1 MAAMA
6 TEDTLREYLKWV
18 TADLHQTKR
27 KLGELEAAHREPI
40 AIVGIGC
47 RFPGGVRSPEDL
59 WRLVADGRD
68 AISDFP
74 ADRGWDVDRLVHPDP
89 DHPGTSYVGQG
100 GFLDSATEFDAGFF
114 GISPREALGMDP
126 QQRLLL
132 ETSWEAFEHAG
143 IDPATLRGHQVGVFA
158 STTGQDY
165 AALLQSPPPG
175 VEGYVL
181 TGTAASV
188 VSGRISYVLGVEGPA
203 VSVDT
208 ACSSSLVALHL
219 ACHALRQGECTFA
232 LAGGATVMS
241 TPAAFIG
248 FSRQRGLAF
257 DGRVKAFAGAA
268 DGTAWGEG
276 VGVLLVERLSDAR
289 RNGHPVLAVVRGSA
303 VNQDGASNGLTAP
316 NGPAQQRVVLQA
328 LAGARL
334 TPADVDAVE
343 AHGTGTS
350 LGDPIEATALLA
362 TYGQGR
368 PEDRPLRLGSVK
380 SNIGH
385 TQAAA
390 GVAGVIKM
398 VLALRHGQLPAT
410 LHVDEPTPHVD
421 WTAGAVSLLTE
432 AQPWPAG
439 ERPRRAGV
447 SSFGMSGT
455 NAHVIIE
462 EAPAETPDAAP
473 AAPGTPPAEAA
484 PATRP
489 AGPAPVATAGLVP
502 VLLSARDA
510 AGLAAQAA
518 RWADWLATEAD
529 PGAAAES
536 DASTE
541 AAGTG
546 TDAGARLAD
555 LGWSSVTTRGAL
567 EHRAVVLAA
576 DRADLLRDL
585 RTLAAGDTAPGLV
598 TGSPRGGQ
606 VAFLFSGQGAQR
618 VGMGRELAEAFPV
631 FAAALDEVCGHLDP
645 RLPKPLKTVLF
656 AEAGTPEAALLDQ
669 TVFTQ
674 AGLFAVEV
682 ALHRLLES
690 WGVTPDVLIGHS
702 IGEITAAH
710 VAGVF
715 SLADAATLVAARG
728 RLMQALP
735 AGGAML
741 AVAAPE
747 GEVAASLEEH
757 AGRVGIAAVNG
768 PAAVVVS
775 GAEAAVDEVAERWT
789 ARGVKTRRLT
799 VSHAFHSPL
808 MEPMLAGFAAVVAGL
823 DLRAPALP
831 IVSNLTG
838 DLADPEALRST
849 DYWVRHVREAVRFAD
864 GVGRLRAHGV
874 GTYLE
879 VGPSGVLTA
888 LTREVLG
895 PDADPAAAVAL
906 LRRDRPEP
914 ASLLTALAELHV
926 AGVPVGWRELFAGAD
941 PRRVRLPGYAFHRE
955 RYWPDLTAL
964 PAPAGTE
971 STADAAFWAAVERAD
986 VDALRDQLGSAP
998 AGDAD
1003 PVDALLPALPV
1014 LAAWRRDRHDS
1025 GVADGW
1031 SYQVV
1036 WKPVPVA
1043 EGDRPA
1049 GRWLLV
1055 LPADAAPAWADGLA
1069 GLLRAGGDEPATLRV
1084 GADDLDRAA
1093 LADRLRA
1100 AVGDAPVAGVLHL
1113 VAGQD
1118 ALLPAHPGTSVAAAT
1133 TLVLLQ
1139 ALTDLDV
1146 AAPVWC
1152 VTSGAVKAGPAD
1164 RVDHPLQTL
1173 VWGLGRAAAVE
1184 QPHRWGG
1191 LVDVPANPDESVL
1204 RRLAAVLA
1212 GGSGEDQVA
1221 VRPGGVWGRRLAP
1234 AAAPDRPAADWWAD
1248 GTVLVTGGTGALG
1261 GHVTRWLLDKGARR
1275 VVLVGRRGA
1284 ATPGLLDGYADDG
1297 RVTAAACD
1305 VTDRDAVAALLDTL
1319 PDLTAVVHAAGT
1331 DQLTPLTGTT
1341 LDEFSHVVAGK
1352 VLGALHLHDCLADR
1366 PLTAFLLFSSISGVW
1381 GSAGQC
1387 AYGAGNSLLDAL
1399 AVHRRDRGLAA
1410 TAVSWTAW
1418 GGADGMAAK
1427 NTATEALHR
1436 MGLPTI
1442 DPQHALVALDRAVR
1456 RPTPCVTVADVD
1468 WGRFHP
1474 AFTLTRPSPLLSELP
1489 QVRALAEA
1497 DAEAAAAPAGVAD
1510 ALRHL
1515 ADLPEAEQE
1524 RELLAIV
1531 NAQTARVLG
1540 HATTDD
1546 LRGRPFADLGFDS
1559 LTAVDLR
1566 TRLNEVTGLRLPSTL
1581 VFDHP
1586 TPADLA
1592 RHLRETAFGG
1602 TAAAPAEAR
1611 VAAGT
1616 DEPVAIVGMACR
1628 YPGDA
1633 RSPEE
1638 LWRLVT
1644 DGVDAIGD
1652 FPTDRGWDTPTP
1664 DSGYAPAGGFLY
1676 DVPAFDPAFFGIS
1689 PREALAMDPQ
1699 QRLTL
1704 EASWEVLERAGLEP
1718 GSLKGSRTGVF
1729 VGASTS
1735 GYGTGLTEVPEGTEG
1750 YLMTGAAHSI
1760 ISGRVA
1766 YTLGLEGPA
1775 VTVDTAC
1782 SSSLVALH
1790 LAGEALRRGECDLA
1804 LAGGVTVMATPGT
1817 FAEFSRQQGLAADGR
1832 CKSFAASADGTGW
1845 SEGVGMLL
1853 VERLSDARRNG
1864 HRVLAVV
1871 RGSAVNQDGASNG
1884 LTAPNGPSQQ
1894 RVIRQALAN
1903 ARLSTSDVDV
1913 VEAHGTGTTL
1923 GDPIEAQAL
1932 LATYGQDRPG
1942 DRPLLLGSI
1951 KSNIGHA
1958 QAAAGVAGVIKVVQ
1972 AMRHGVVPASLHVD
1986 EPSPHIDWS
1995 AGAVDLVTEAR
2006 PWPVVDRPRRAAVSS
2021 FGMSGTNAHVIVEQ
2035 PEEPADAPVAD
2046 PAPGLVDADV
2056 LVWPVSAR
2064 SAAALRDQ
2072 ATRLA
2077 NHVRDRDALDP
2088 AALAWSLATTRAT
2101 FDQRASVVGSGVADL
2116 LSGLDAL
2123 ASGLPAGNVVSGVAS
2138 GHGAGPVFVFPGQGA
2153 QSARMA
2159 AGLVGRAPVFDARLA
2174 ECQRA
2179 LAPFLDVDLVSVLT
2193 GDDESWLER
2202 VEVVQPVLWAV
2213 GIALAAVWEH
2223 AGVSPAAVVGHS
2235 QGEIGAACVAGILSL
2250 EDAAK
2255 TVALRSRALAVLRGS
2270 GAMASVDL
2278 SADAVA
2284 ERLPAFPGVG
2294 VAAVNGPSTV
2304 VVSGPPQPVAD
2315 LVNACQAD
2323 GIRARLIPV
2332 DYASHSAAVQ
2342 DVAERL
2348 RADLADV
2355 TPQPGH
2361 IRLVSTLTGD
2371 WVDPASMTADYW
2383 YDNLRQ
2389 TVQFDAAVRVA
2400 VAAGH
2405 TTFVE
2410 ISPHPVLTMPVTAIL
2425 DDAGVTGHTLG
2436 SLRRGDDDPTR
2447 LLTNLATAHAI
2458 GLPVDLTKVLAEAG
2472 IVDLPTY
2479 PFARDRYWLQGS
2491 GASRAGLPSVG
2502 LDAADHPLL
2511 SAVADLPGDEGLL
2524 LTGRISLAT
2533 HPWLADHAV
2542 LGTVLLP
2549 GTALVELASF
2559 SGRHLDAAHVTELVL
2574 EAPLAVPEEGSAD
2587 LRVRVGAAGE
2597 DGLRPVSV
2605 HSSVGEA
2612 HPSGGDG
2619 GDQPGAAGRQWQRHA
2634 HGLLAPTRPVTV
2646 APAAAWPPP
2655 GAEPIALDALYPHLA
2670 GQGYHY
2676 GPVFRALRA
2685 AWRHGDDLLAEVAL
2699 DADAPGDAAPFTV
2712 HPALLDAA
2720 LHAIGAS
2727 ALGRADAGSQA
2738 DSAHREA
2745 DSDST
2750 DRDSTGSGAQPGL
2763 PFSWTGV
2770 AIAPTRARELRVRL
2784 TAADGSVA
2792 ATVTDTGGVPVA
2804 SLDALVLRPITAD
2817 QLSAARRTANR
2828 SLHRLDW
2835 VTPEPA
2841 AGRPAALAA
2850 LGPAAA
2856 EAFGGS
2862 DGWPGV
2868 DAYPSLDDLAAAVA
2882 GGAARPDAVLAAVTG
2897 QRADEPGPARAAHL
2911 VAHEALALAQD
2922 WLARPELEA
2931 ARLVVVTRGAVA
2943 VAADDRLTDLP
2954 AATVWGLVRSA
2965 QSEHPGRIVLLDLD
2979 DDPRSAAALPA
2990 ALATGEPQLAVRAG
3004 QLRAPRLARLGPPPA
3019 EAAAPDLSAGT
3030 VLVTGATG
3038 ALGRLVA
3045 RHLATRH
3052 RVRGLLLVSRSG
3064 PEAPGAA
3071 DLVAELAG
3079 LGVAA
3084 QVVAAD
3090 VTDRDALAVLLDEVP
3105 ADRPLVGVVHAAG
3118 VLDDGVLPALTPA
3131 RFDAVLGPK
3140 VDAAWHLHE
3149 LTEKLD
3155 LAAFVLF
3162 SSASGLFGGPGQA
3175 NHAAANAF
3183 LDALAQHRR
3192 SRGLT
3197 VTSMAWGPWAN
3208 PDLPGGRP
3216 GHVDERRMSRV
3227 GFRPLDADEG
3237 MELFTEGLRHADPVV
3252 VPVALDLGV
3261 LGRLGPALPR
3271 LLHGLVRPAGAA
3283 APAAAPAADA
3293 AAALRDTLAA
3303 TAEAERDRVLSDL
3316 VRTHAA
3322 AVLGYASLRDI
3333 DADKGFVE
3341 LGFDSL
3347 TAVEFRNRL
3356 TAATGLRLPSTLVY
3370 DRPTTTALVGYLRG
3384 ALLAERSTS
3393 ALSVLGELSKLET
3406 VMRAVAADDTDR
3418 AAVADR
3424 LRELLSAWTHTEA
3437 DADADDDGTG
3447 DGGLASATAEE
3458 IFHLLDDEL
3467 GTA

>member
-1 MAAMA
+1 MA

-59 WRLVADGRD
+59 WRLVDAGAD

-74 ADRGWDVDRLVHPDP
+74 TDRGWDLERLIHPDP

-165 AALLQSPPPG
+165 AALLQAPPPG

-188 VSGRISYVLGVEGPA
+188 VSGRISYVLGIEGPA

-219 ACHALRQGECTFA
+219 ACHALRQGECSLA

-241 TPAAFIG
+241 TPAAFVG
-248 FSRQRGLAF
+248 FSRQRGLAA
-257 DGRVKAFAGAA
+257 DGRIKAFAGAA

-276 VGVLLVERLSDAR
+276 VAVLLVERLSDAR

-316 NGPAQQRVVLQA
+316 NGPSQQRVVLKA
-328 LAGARL
+328 LASARL

-368 PEDRPLRLGSVK
+368 PADRPLWLGSVK

-398 VLALRHGQLPAT
+398 VMALRHGTLPAT
-410 LHVDEPTPHVD
+410 LNVDEPTPHVD

-439 ERPRRAGV
+439 EQPRRAGV

-462 EAPAETPDAAP
+462 EPPVENPDATTAP
-473 AAPGTPPAEAA
+473 SVASGS
-484 PATRP
+484 PATATGDAGTVAGDVHVGGTDEP
-489 AGPAPVATAGLVP
+489 AVAADPAPVTAAGLVP
-502 VLLSARDA
+502 VLLSARDH
-510 AGLAAQAA
+510 AGLTAQAG
-518 RWADWLATEAD
+518 RWADWLDAHPD
-529 PGAAAES
+529 AA
-536 DASTE
+536 
-541 AAGTG
+541 
-546 TDAGARLAD
+546 DAGPVD
-555 LGWSSVTTRGAL
+555 VGWSSVTTRAAL

-576 DRADLLRDL
+576 DHVGLLRDL
-585 RTLAAGDTAPGLV
+585 RALADGG
-598 TGSPRGGQ
+598 TGSGTVVGTGPRSGQ
-606 VAFLFSGQGAQR
+606 LAFLFSGQGAQR
-618 VGMGRELAEAFPV
+618 PAMGRELAATFPV
-631 FAAALDEVCGHLDP
+631 YARALAEMCAALDPHLP
-645 RLPKPLKTVLF
+645 RPLGPVLA
-656 AEAGTPEAALLDQ
+656 AEPGSDAADLLDQ
-669 TVFTQ
+669 TLYTQ

-682 ALHRLLES
+682 ALYRLLES
-690 WGVTPDVLIGHS
+690 WQVTPDVLMGHS
-702 IGEITAAH
+702 IGEVVAAH
-710 VAGVF
+710 VAGVL
-715 SLADAATLVAARG
+715 SLPDAAALVAARG
-728 RLMQALP
+728 RLMQQLP

-741 AVAAPE
+741 AVAASRD
-747 GEVAASLEEH
+747 EVEAVLADVDGPIGL
-757 AGRVGIAAVNG
+757 AAVNG

-775 GAEAAVDEVAERWT
+775 GAADAVAEVER
-789 ARGVKTRRLT
+789 AFADRQVRTRRLR

-808 MEPMLAGFAAVVAGL
+808 MEPMLADFAAVVERLELA
-823 DLRAPALP
+823 APTLP
-831 IVSNLTG
+831 VVSNLTG
-838 DLADPEALRST
+838 TLADADEIRTPE
-849 DYWVRHVREAVRFAD
+849 YWVRHVREAVRFAD
-864 GVGRLRAHGV
+864 GVERLRALGV
-874 GTYLE
+874 GTFLE

-888 LTREVLG
+888 LTRDILG
-895 PDADPAAAVAL
+895 ADDDPTAAVAL
-906 LRRDRPEP
+906 LRRDRTEP

-926 AGVPVGWRELFAGAD
+926 AGMPVGWRHLFTGVD
-941 PRRVRLPGYAFHRE
+941 PRRVPLPRYVFRRE
-955 RYWPDLTAL
+955 RFWPEPP
-964 PAPAGTE
+964 PATPDGEVPAE
-971 STADAAFWAAVERAD
+971 DAAFWSAVEQAD
-986 VDALRDQLGSAP
+986 VDALRDQLGVDP
-998 AGDAD
+998 TGDDD
-1003 PVDALLPALPV
+1003 PLRTLLPALPV
-1014 LAAWRRDRHDS
+1014 LASWRRNRQDHA
-1025 GVADGW
+1025 VADGW
-1031 SYQVV
+1031 TYQVT

-1043 EGDRPA
+1043 EGDRPT
-1049 GRWLLV
+1049 GHWLLV
-1055 LPADAAPAWADGLA
+1055 LPTDAAPAWADDLVGLF
-1069 GLLRAGGDEPATLRV
+1069 RTDGDEPTVLRV
-1084 GADDLDRAA
+1084 DADDLDRTA
-1093 LADRLRA
+1093 LAGRLRA
-1100 AVGDAPVAGVLHL
+1100 AVADRPVGGVLHL

-1118 ALLPAHPGTSVAAAT
+1118 RLLPAHPGTSLAAAT

-1139 ALTDLDV
+1139 ALTDLDLD
-1146 AAPVWC
+1146 APVWC

-1164 RVDHPLQTL
+1164 RVDHPLQNL

-1184 QPHRWGG
+1184 QPHRWAG
-1191 LVDVPANPDESVL
+1191 LVDLPATVDAAVL
-1204 RRLAAVLA
+1204 RRLAAVVA

-1221 VRPGGVWGRRLAP
+1221 VRSGGVWGRRLTP
-1234 AAAPDRPAADWWAD
+1234 AAAPDRPATDWWAD

-1261 GHVTRWLLDKGARR
+1261 NHVTRWLLDRGARR

-1284 ATPGLLDGYADDG
+1284 ATPGLAGLLDEYGDG

-1305 VTDRDAVAALLDTL
+1305 MTDRQAVAALLDSL
-1319 PDLTAVVHAAGT
+1319 PDLTVVVHAAGT

-1352 VLGALHLHDCLADR
+1352 VLGALHLDECLADR
-1366 PLTAFLLFSSISGVW
+1366 PLAAFLLFSSVSGTW

-1399 AVHRRDRGLAA
+1399 AANRRDRGLTA
-1410 TAVSWTAW
+1410 TAVAWTAW

-1427 NTATEALHR
+1427 NTATEQLHR

-1442 DPQHALVALDRAVR
+1442 DPQRALVALDRAVR
-1456 RPTPCVTVADVD
+1456 RSAPGVTVADVD
-1468 WGRFHP
+1468 WSRFHP

-1489 QVRALAEA
+1489 QVRALVA
-1497 DAEAAAAPAGVAD
+1497 AEAADTAAPTAVGD

-1524 RELLAIV
+1524 RELLRLV
-1531 NAQTARVLG
+1531 NEQTARVLG
-1540 HATTDD
+1540 HATPDD
-1546 LRGRPFADLGFDS
+1546 LRGRPFKDLGFDS
-1559 LTAVDLR
+1559 LTAVDFR
-1566 TRLNEVTGLRLPSTL
+1566 TKLNEATGLRLPSTL

-1586 TPADLA
+1586 TPAGLA
-1592 RHLRETAFGG
+1592 RHLRETAFGADRATPSEVVA
-1602 TAAAPAEAR
+1602 TAAQ
-1611 VAAGT
+1611 
-1616 DEPVAIVGMACR
+1616 DEPIAIVGMACR

-1633 RSPEE
+1633 RGPEE

-1644 DGVDAIGD
+1644 EGVDAIGD
-1652 FPTDRGWDTPTP
+1652 FPTDRGWATPTP
-1664 DSGYAPAGGFLY
+1664 ESGYAPAGGFLY
-1676 DVPAFDPAFFGIS
+1676 DVTDFDPAFFGIS

-1704 EASWEVLERAGLEP
+1704 EASWEVLERAGVEP
-1718 GSLKGSRTGVF
+1718 GTLKGSRTGVF

-1894 RVIRQALAN
+1894 RVIRAALAN
-1903 ARLSTSDVDV
+1903 ARLTVTDVDV

-1995 AGAVDLVTEAR
+1995 AGAVELVTEAR
-2006 PWPVVDRPRRAAVSS
+2006 AWPVVDRPRRAAVSS
-2021 FGMSGTNAHVIVEQ
+2021 FGMSGTNAHVIIEQ
-2035 PEEPADAPVAD
+2035 ADEPAGEEPTTDAA
-2046 PAPGLVDADV
+2046 PAPGLIVSDV
-2056 LVWPVSAR
+2056 TAWPVSAR
-2064 SAAALRDQ
+2064 TAPALAAQ

-2077 NHVRDRDALDP
+2077 AHLREQDAVDP
-2088 AALAWSLATTRAT
+2088 SAVGWSLATTRST
-2101 FDQRASVVGSGVADL
+2101 FDQRAVVVGTSVDEL
-2116 LSGLDAL
+2116 LAGLDAV
-2123 ASGLPAGNVVSGVAS
+2123 ASHQPAGNVVTGLAA
-2138 GHGAGPVFVFPGQGA
+2138 GAGAVFVFPGQGA
-2153 QSARMA
+2153 QSAGMA
-2159 AGLVGRAPVFDARLA
+2159 AGLVGRVPVFDARLA

-2179 LAPFLDVDLVSVLT
+2179 LAPYLDVDLVSVLT
-2193 GDDESWLER
+2193 GDDESWLDR

-2250 EDAAK
+2250 DDAAK
-2255 TVALRSRALAVLRGS
+2255 TVALRSRALAVLRGT

-2284 ERLPAFPGVG
+2284 ERLPTYPGVG

-2315 LVNACQAD
+2315 LVAACQAE
-2323 GIRARLIPV
+2323 GVRARIIPV
-2332 DYASHSAAVQ
+2332 DYASHSPAVQ
-2342 DVAERL
+2342 EVAEQL
-2348 RADLADV
+2348 RTDLADV
-2355 TPQPGH
+2355 APQAGQV
-2361 IRLVSTLTGD
+2361 RLVSTLTGE
-2371 WVDPASMTADYW
+2371 WVVPESMGADYW
-2383 YDNLRQ
+2383 YENLRR
-2389 TVQFDAAVRVA
+2389 TVLFDPAVRVA
-2400 VAAGH
+2400 VGAGH

-2410 ISPHPVLTMPVTAIL
+2410 ISPHPVLTMPVTGIL
-2425 DDAGVTGHTLG
+2425 DDAGVSGHTLG
-2436 SLRRGDDDPTR
+2436 TLRRGEDDATR
-2447 LLTNLATAHAI
+2447 LLTSLATAYTV
-2458 GLPVDLTKVLAEAG
+2458 GLPVDLRRVLAETET
-2472 IVDLPTY
+2472 VDLPTY
-2479 PFARDRYWLQGS
+2479 PFARDRYWLQGT
-2491 GASRAGLPSVG
+2491 GTGRAGLPAAG

-2524 LTGRISLAT
+2524 LTGRISLTT

-2549 GTALVELASF
+2549 GTALVELVSAS
-2559 SGRHLDAAHVTELVL
+2559 GAHVGAAHVTELVL
-2574 EAPLAVPEEGSAD
+2574 EAPLAVPDEGPVD
-2587 LRVRVGAAGE
+2587 LRVRVGAADG

-2605 HSSVGEA
+2605 HSSVGDGDD
-2612 HPSGGDG
+2612 HPGTV
-2619 GDQPGAAGRQWQRHA
+2619 RQWQRHA
-2634 HGLLAPTRPVTV
+2634 TGLLAPTRPVDA
-2646 APAAAWPPP
+2646 APAGAWPPAD
-2655 GAEPIALDALYPHLA
+2655 AEPIALDALYPHLA
-2670 GQGYHY
+2670 EQGYHY

-2685 AWRHGDDLLAEVAL
+2685 AWRSGGDILAEVAL
-2699 DADAPGDAAPFTV
+2699 DDEASTDTAAFGV

-2727 ALGRADAGSQA
+2727 VLGRAGS
-2738 DSAHREA
+2738 
-2745 DSDST
+2745 T
-2750 DRDSTGSGAQPGL
+2750 TGDGAAQPGL

-2770 AIAPTRARELRVRL
+2770 TIQPTRARELRVRL
-2784 TAADGSVA
+2784 TVGEQSVA

-2804 SLDALVLRPITAD
+2804 SLDALVLRPISTE
-2817 QLSAARRTANR
+2817 QLGAARRTANR

-2835 VTPEPA
+2835 TEPA
-2841 AGRPAALAA
+2841 AA
-2850 LGPAAA
+2850 PAAA
-2856 EAFGGS
+2856 LRLVALG
-2862 DGWPGV
+2862 DAWPGV
-2868 DAYPSLDDLAAAVA
+2868 ETYPDVAALVAALA
-2882 GGAARPDAVLAAVTG
+2882 GGAARPDAVLAPVTG

-2911 VAHEALALAQD
+2911 VSHETLAMVQE
-2922 WLARPELEA
+2922 WLTHPELES
-2931 ARLVVVTRGAVA
+2931 ARLVVVTRGAVGTA
-2943 VAADDRLTDLP
+2943 DDDRLTDLP

-2965 QSEHPGRIVLLDLD
+2965 QSENPDRIVLLDLD
-2979 DDPRSAAALPA
+2979 DDPRSVDALPA

-3004 QLRAPRLARLGPPPA
+3004 RLRVPRLSRLGPPPA
-3019 EAAAPDLSAGT
+3019 DRPTPDLSTGT
-3030 VLVTGATG
+3030 VLVTGAFG

-3045 RHLATRH
+3045 RHLVSGHA
-3052 RVRGLLLVSRSG
+3052 VRRLLLVSRSG
-3064 PEAPGAA
+3064 PDAPGAA
-3071 DLVAELAG
+3071 ALTDELTG
-3079 LGVAA
+3079 LGASV

-3090 VTDRDALAVLLDEVP
+3090 VTDRDALMVLLDEIP
-3105 ADRPLVGVVHAAG
+3105 ADQPLVGVVHAAG

-3183 LDALAQHRR
+3183 LDALALHRR
-3192 SRGLT
+3192 ARGLT

-3208 PDLPGGRP
+3208 PDLPGGQP
-3216 GHVDERRMSRV
+3216 GHVDERRMSRN
-3227 GFRPLDADEG
+3227 GFRPFDGDEG
-3237 MELFTEGLRHADPVV
+3237 MLLFSEALRFPDPVV
-3252 VPVALDLGV
+3252 VPVNLDLGV

-3271 LLHGLVRPAGAA
+3271 VLHGLVRPAGGASAAA
-3283 APAAAPAADA
+3283 APMADA

-3303 TAEAERDRVLSDL
+3303 TAEGERDRVLSDL

-3322 AVLGYASLRDI
+3322 AVLGYASMRAVDEE
-3333 DADKGFVE
+3333 KGFVE

-3356 TAATGLRLPSTLVY
+3356 TAATGLRLPSTLIY
-3370 DRPTTTALVGYLRG
+3370 DRPTTTALVGYLRA
-3384 ALLAERSTS
+3384 ALLAERTTS
-3393 ALSVLGELSKLET
+3393 ALSVLGELNKLET
-3406 VMRAVAADDTDR
+3406 AMRAVATDDTDR
-3418 AAVADR
+3418 TAVAAR
-3424 LRELLSAWTHTEA
+3424 LRELLSLWTYAEA
-3437 DADADDDGTG
+3437 DAEDTATG
-3447 DGGLASATAEE
+3447 DGNLASASAEE
-3458 IFHLLDDEL
+3458 LFNLLDDEL

>member
-1 MAAMA
+1 MALMA

-74 ADRGWDVDRLVHPDP
+74 ADRGWDLDRLVHPDP

-219 ACHALRQGECTFA
+219 ACHALRQGECSLA

-248 FSRQRGLAF
+248 FSRQRGLAL

-368 PEDRPLRLGSVK
+368 PADRPLRLGSVK

-398 VLALRHGQLPAT
+398 VMALRHGTLPAT

-421 WTAGAVSLLTE
+421 WTAGAVALLTE

-439 ERPRRAGV
+439 EQARRAGV

-462 EAPAETPDAAP
+462 EAPTPAEVATDAPPAVPAP
-473 AAPGTPPAEAA
+473 AA
-484 PATRP
+484 
-489 AGPAPVATAGLVP
+489 TAGRVP

-510 AGLAAQAA
+510 AGLTAQAR
-518 RWADWLATEAD
+518 RWADWLDGD
-529 PGAAAES
+529 P
-536 DASTE
+536 DA
-541 AAGTG
+541 
-546 TDAGARLAD
+546 AGARLTD
-555 LGWSSVTTRGAL
+555 LGWSSATTRGAL

-598 TGSPRGGQ
+598 TGPPRGGQ
-606 VAFLFSGQGAQR
+606 LAFLFSGQGAQR
-618 VGMGRELAEAFPV
+618 AGMGRELAVAFPV
-631 FAAALDEVCGHLDP
+631 FAQALDEVCGALDAHLP
-645 RLPKPLKTVLF
+645 RPLREVLF
-656 AEAGTPEAALLDQ
+656 ADAGTPEAALLDQ

-702 IGEITAAH
+702 VGEITAAH

-715 SLADAATLVAARG
+715 SLADAAALVAARG

-741 AVAAPE
+741 AVAADE
-747 GEVAASLEEH
+747 ASVVESLV
-757 AGRVGIAAVNG
+757 GVTGPVGIAAVNG

-775 GAEAAVDEVAERWT
+775 GAEAAVDEVAGLW
-789 ARGVKTRRLT
+789 AGRGVKTRRLT

-831 IVSNLTG
+831 VVSNVTG
-838 DLADPEALRST
+838 ELADPVAIRT
-849 DYWVRHVREAVRFAD
+849 ADYWVRHVREAVRFAD
-864 GVGRLRAHGV
+864 GVRALRAHGV

-879 VGPSGVLTA
+879 VGPSGALTA
-888 LTREVLG
+888 LTREIVG

-926 AGVPVGWRELFAGAD
+926 AGVPVGWRELFAGTD

-964 PAPAGTE
+964 SAPAGTE

-986 VDALRDQLGSAP
+986 VDALRDQLGTAP

-1025 GVADGW
+1025 NVADGW

-1055 LPADAAPAWADGLA
+1055 LPADADPAWADGLA

-1118 ALLPAHPGTSVAAAT
+1118 ALLPAHPGTSLAAAT

-1191 LVDVPANPDESVL
+1191 LVDVPATPDESVL

-1284 ATPGLLDGYADDG
+1284 ATPGLLDSYADDG

-1468 WGRFHP
+1468 WARFHP

-1524 RELLAIV
+1524 RELLGIV

-1540 HATTDD
+1540 HATADD

-1611 VAAGT
+1611 VAAST
-1616 DEPVAIVGMACR
+1616 DEPIAIVGMACR

-1704 EASWEVLERAGLEP
+1704 EASWEVLERAGLDP
-1718 GSLKGSRTGVF
+1718 GTLKGSRTGVF

-1903 ARLSTSDVDV
+1903 AGLSTADVDV

-1995 AGAVDLVTEAR
+1995 AGAVDLVTQAR
-2006 PWPVVDRPRRAAVSS
+2006 PWPVVDRARRAAVSS

-2035 PEEPADAPVAD
+2035 PEEPADAPVEA

-2072 ATRLA
+2072 AARLA
-2077 NHVRDRDALDP
+2077 RHVRDRDGLDP

-2101 FDQRASVVGSGVADL
+2101 FDQRASVVGSGVAEL

-2123 ASGLPAGNVVSGVAS
+2123 AAGQPAGNVVSGVAAS
-2138 GHGAGPVFVFPGQGA
+2138 SGAGPVFVFPGQGA

-2179 LAPFLDVDLVSVLT
+2179 LAPYLDVDLVSVLT
-2193 GDDESWLER
+2193 GGDESWLER

-2213 GIALAAVWEH
+2213 GVALAAVWEH
-2223 AGVSPAAVVGHS
+2223 AGVVPQAVIGHS

-2278 SADAVA
+2278 SAAAVTA
-2284 ERLPAFPGVG
+2284 RLAGFPGVG
-2294 VAAVNGPSTV
+2294 VAAVNGPGTV

-2315 LVNACQAD
+2315 LVQACQAD

-2332 DYASHSAAVQ
+2332 DYASHSPSVQ
-2342 DVAERL
+2342 EVAERL

-2361 IRLVSTLTGD
+2361 TRLVSTLTGD
-2371 WVDPASMTADYW
+2371 WVEPGSMTADYW

-2400 VAAGH
+2400 LAAGH
-2405 TTFVE
+2405 TVFVE

-2425 DDAGVTGHTLG
+2425 DDAGATGHTIG
-2436 SLRRGDDDPTR
+2436 SLRRGDDDPAR

-2458 GLPVDLTKVLAEAG
+2458 GLPVDLTRVLAAAATL
-2472 IVDLPTY
+2472 DLPTY

-2491 GASRAGLPSVG
+2491 GASRAGLPAVG

-2559 SGRHLDAAHVTELVL
+2559 SGRHVDAAHVTELVL
-2574 EAPLAVPEEGSAD
+2574 EAPLAVPEEGSVD

-2605 HSSVGEA
+2605 HSCVGEA
-2612 HPSGGDG
+2612 HPAVGDG
-2619 GDQPGAAGRQWQRHA
+2619 GDQPGTTAVRQWQRHA

-2646 APAAAWPPP
+2646 APAAAWPPA

-2670 GQGYHY
+2670 ERGYHY

-2727 ALGRADAGSQA
+2727 ALDGSA
-2738 DSAHREA
+2738 
-2745 DSDST
+2745 T
-2750 DRDSTGSGAQPGL
+2750 NGSTGADGGAQPGL

-2817 QLSAARRTANR
+2817 QLSAARRTTNR

-2835 VTPEPA
+2835 VAPEPA

-2850 LGPAAA
+2850 LGVGWPGVNAA
-2856 EAFGGS
+2856 GGS
-2862 DGWPGV
+2862 VGWPGV
-2868 DAYPSLDDLAAAVA
+2868 DAYPSLDDLVEAVA

-2897 QRADEPGPARAAHL
+2897 LRADEPSPARAARL
-2911 VAHEALALAQD
+2911 AAHETLALAQD

-3004 QLRAPRLARLGPPPA
+3004 QLRAPRLARLAPPSPD
-3019 EAAAPDLSAGT
+3019 AAAPDLSAGT

-3052 RVRGLLLVSRSG
+3052 GVRRLLLASRSG
-3064 PEAPGAA
+3064 PDAPGAA
-3071 DLVAELAG
+3071 DLVAELTG

-3084 QVVAAD
+3084 QVVAVD

-3183 LDALAQHRR
+3183 LDALAHHRR
-3192 SRGLT
+3192 SRGLA

-3216 GHVDERRMSRV
+3216 GHVDERRMSRG

-3303 TAEAERDRVLSDL
+3303 TAEAERDRMLSDL

-3406 VMRAVAADDTDR
+3406 VMRAVADDDTDR

-3437 DADADDDGTG
+3437 DAADDGT
-3447 DGGLASATAEE
+3447 GGLASATAEE

>member
-1 MAAMA
+1 MA

-27 KLGELEAAHREPI
+27 KLGELEAASREPI

-47 RFPGGVRSPEDL
+47 RFPGGVRSPEEL

-143 IDPATLRGHQVGVFA
+143 VDPATLRGHQVGVFA

-219 ACHALRQGECTFA
+219 ACHALRQGECTLA

-241 TPAAFIG
+241 TPAAFVG

-289 RNGHPVLAVVRGSA
+289 RNGHPVLAIVRGSA

-368 PEDRPLRLGSVK
+368 PADRPLRLGSVK

-398 VLALRHGQLPAT
+398 VMALRHGSLPAT

-421 WTAGAVSLLTE
+421 WTAGAVELLTE

-439 ERPRRAGV
+439 EQPRRAGV

-462 EAPAETPDAAP
+462 EAPAETPAP
-473 AAPGTPPAEAA
+473 TPAPAEA
-484 PATRP
+484 PAQA
-489 AGPAPVATAGLVP
+489 AGPAPVTAAGRVP

-510 AGLAAQAA
+510 AGLAAQAR
-518 RWADWLATEAD
+518 RWADWLDAD
-529 PGAAAES
+529 P
-536 DASTE
+536 DAS
-541 AAGTG
+541 
-546 TDAGARLAD
+546 GARLTD

-576 DRADLLRDL
+576 DRAGLLRDL

-598 TGSPRGGQ
+598 TGGPRGGQ
-606 VAFLFSGQGAQR
+606 LAFLFSGQGAQR
-618 VGMGRELAEAFPV
+618 AGMGRELAEAFPV
-631 FAAALDEVCGHLDP
+631 FAAALDEVCAHLDP
-645 RLPKPLKTVLF
+645 LLPKPLKTVLF
-656 AEAGTPEAALLDQ
+656 AEAGTADAALLDQ

-682 ALHRLLES
+682 ALHRLLTS

-702 IGEITAAH
+702 IGEIVAAH

-715 SLADAATLVAARG
+715 TLDDAAKLVAARG

-741 AVAAPE
+741 AVAASE
-747 GEVAASLEEH
+747 ADVVESLD
-757 AGRVGIAAVNG
+757 GLTDSIGIAAVNG

-775 GAEAAVDEVAERWT
+775 GAEAAIDEVAGLWA
-789 ARGVKTRRLT
+789 AREVQTKRLK

-823 DLRAPALP
+823 DLRAPTLP

-838 DLADPEALRST
+838 DLADPEALRT
-849 DYWVRHVREAVRFAD
+849 PDYWVRHVREAVRFAA
-864 GVGRLRAHGV
+864 GVDRLRAHGV

-888 LTREVLG
+888 LTRDTLG
-895 PDADPAAAVAL
+895 PDADPTAAVAL

-964 PAPAGTE
+964 PAPAGAE

-986 VDALRDQLGSAP
+986 VDALRDQLGTAP
-998 AGDAD
+998 AGAAD
-1003 PVDALLPALPV
+1003 PVDTLLPALPV

-1055 LPADAAPAWADGLA
+1055 LPADAEPAWADGLVD
-1069 GLLRAGGDEPATLRV
+1069 LLRAGGDEPATLRV

-1139 ALTDLDV
+1139 ALTDLDLTV
-1146 AAPVWC
+1146 PVWC

-1191 LVDVPANPDESVL
+1191 LVDVPAAPDESVL

-1442 DPQHALVALDRAVR
+1442 APQHALVALDRAVR

-1524 RELLAIV
+1524 RELLGLV

-1540 HATTDD
+1540 HATADD

-1566 TRLNEVTGLRLPSTL
+1566 TRLNEVTGLRLPATL
-1581 VFDHP
+1581 VFDYP

-1592 RHLRETAFGG
+1592 RHLREIAFGSV
-1602 TAAAPAEAR
+1602 AAAPAEA
-1611 VAAGT
+1611 VVTAAT
-1616 DEPVAIVGMACR
+1616 DELIAIVGMACR

-1633 RSPEE
+1633 RGPEE
-1638 LWRLVT
+1638 LWRLVAV
-1644 DGVDAIGD
+1644 GVDAIGD
-1652 FPTDRGWDTPTP
+1652 FPTDRGWATTTP

-1676 DVPAFDPAFFGIS
+1676 DVTGFDPAFFGIS

-1704 EASWEVLERAGLEP
+1704 EASWEVLERAGLHP
-1718 GSLKGSRTGVF
+1718 GALKGSRTGVF

-1832 CKSFAASADGTGW
+1832 CKSFAAAADGTGW
-1845 SEGVGMLL
+1845 AEGVGMLL
-1853 VERLSDARRNG
+1853 VELLSDARRNG

-1894 RVIRQALAN
+1894 RVIRQALATS
-1903 ARLSTSDVDV
+1903 RLSTVDVDV

-1932 LATYGQDRPG
+1932 LATYGQGRET
-1942 DRPLLLGSI
+1942 PLLLGSI

-1972 AMRHGVVPASLHVD
+1972 AMRYGVVPATLHVD

-1995 AGAVDLVTEAR
+1995 AGAVELVIESR

-2021 FGMSGTNAHVIVEQ
+2021 FGMSGTNAHVILEQ
-2035 PEEPADAPVAD
+2035 PAEPADAPAE
-2046 PAPGLVDADV
+2046 ARSPGLVASAA

-2064 SAAALRDQ
+2064 STAALRDQ
-2072 ATRLA
+2072 AARLA
-2077 NHVRDRDALDP
+2077 RHVRERDGLDP
-2088 AALAWSLATTRAT
+2088 AALAWSLATTRSV
-2101 FDQRASVVGSGVADL
+2101 FDQRASVVGSGVAEL

-2138 GHGAGPVFVFPGQGA
+2138 GQGSGPVFVFPGQGA
-2153 QSARMA
+2153 QSVGMA
-2159 AGLVGRAPVFDARLA
+2159 AGLVGRAPVFDAKLA
-2174 ECQRA
+2174 EGQRA
-2179 LAPFLDVDLVSVLT
+2179 LAPYLDVDLVSVLT
-2193 GDDESWLER
+2193 GDDESWLAR

-2223 AGVSPAAVVGHS
+2223 VGVSPQAVIGHS

-2250 EDAAK
+2250 EDAAR

-2278 SADAVA
+2278 SVEAVT
-2284 ERLPAFPGVG
+2284 ERLAAFPGVG
-2294 VAAVNGPSTV
+2294 VAAVNGPGTV
-2304 VVSGPPQPVAD
+2304 VLSGPPQPVAD
-2315 LVNACQAD
+2315 LVDACQSD
-2323 GIRARLIPV
+2323 GVRARLIPV
-2332 DYASHSAAVQ
+2332 DYASHSPSVQ
-2342 DVAERL
+2342 DVAEQL
-2348 RADLADV
+2348 RSDLADV
-2355 TPQPGH
+2355 APQPGRV
-2361 IRLVSTLTGD
+2361 RLVSTLTGD
-2371 WVDPASMTADYW
+2371 WVDPESMTADYW

-2400 VAAGH
+2400 VTAGH
-2405 TTFVE
+2405 STFVE
-2410 ISPHPVLTMPVTAIL
+2410 VSPHPVLTMPVTAIL
-2425 DDAGVTGHTLG
+2425 DDAGVAGHTLG

-2458 GLPVDLTKVLAEAG
+2458 GLPVDLTRVLAG
-2472 IVDLPTY
+2472 TGTVDLPTY
-2479 PFARDRYWLQGS
+2479 PFARDRYWLQGT
-2491 GASRAGLPSVG
+2491 GASLAGLPSVG
-2502 LDAADHPLL
+2502 LDAAEHPLL
-2511 SAVADLPGDEGLL
+2511 GVVADLPGDEGLL

-2559 SGRHLDAAHVTELVL
+2559 SGRHVDAAHVTELVL
-2574 EAPLAVPEEGSAD
+2574 EAPLAVPEEGSVD

-2597 DGLRPVSV
+2597 DGQRPVSV
-2605 HSSVGEA
+2605 HSSVGEV
-2612 HPSGGDG
+2612 HPSVGDG
-2619 GDQPGAAGRQWQRHA
+2619 GDQPGTTAVRQWQRHA
-2634 HGLLAPTRPVTV
+2634 HGLLAPTRPVV
-2646 APAAAWPPP
+2646 AAPAGAWPPP

-2670 GQGYHY
+2670 EQGYQY

-2685 AWRHGDDLLAEVAL
+2685 AWRHGGDLLAEVSL
-2699 DADAPGDAAPFTV
+2699 DAAAPADSAPFSV

-2727 ALGRADAGSQA
+2727 ALGRAGTDGETADSTDSAAGTDADSTDSTERNAGSDAGS
-2738 DSAHREA
+2738 R
-2745 DSDST
+2745 
-2750 DRDSTGSGAQPGL
+2750 GAQPGL

-2804 SLDALVLRPITAD
+2804 SLDALVLRPISAD
-2817 QLSAARRTANR
+2817 QLSAARRTTNR

-2841 AGRPAALAA
+2841 ADQPAVLAV
-2850 LGPAAA
+2850 LSPAVA
-2856 EAFGGS
+2856 EASEGS

-2868 DAYPSLDDLAAAVA
+2868 VEAYPSLDDLVAAVT
-2882 GGAARPDAVLAAVTG
+2882 GGAARPGAVLAAVTG
-2897 QRADEPGPARAAHL
+2897 QRADEPSPARAAHL
-2911 VAHEALALAQD
+2911 AAHETLALAQD
-2922 WLARPELEA
+2922 WLARPELES

-2943 VAADDRLTDLP
+2943 VDADDRLTDLP

-3004 QLRAPRLARLGPPPA
+3004 QLRAPRLARLGPPAPD
-3019 EAAAPDLSAGT
+3019 AAAPDLSAGT

-3052 RVRGLLLVSRSG
+3052 GVRRLLLVSRSG
-3064 PEAPGAA
+3064 PGAPGAA
-3071 DLVAELAG
+3071 DLVAELTG
-3079 LGVAA
+3079 LGVAV

-3131 RFDAVLGPK
+3131 RLDAVLGPK

-3197 VTSMAWGPWAN
+3197 GTSMAWGPWAN
-3208 PDLPGGRP
+3208 PDLPGAGP
-3216 GHVDERRMSRV
+3216 GHVDERRMSRG

-3237 MELFTEGLRHADPVV
+3237 MALFTEGLRHGDPVV

-3271 LLHGLVRPAGAA
+3271 LLRGLVRPAGAA
-3283 APAAAPAADA
+3283 APAAVPAADA
-3293 AAALRDTLAA
+3293 AAALRDTLAG
-3303 TAEAERDRVLSDL
+3303 TPEAERDRVLSDL

-3322 AVLGYASLRDI
+3322 AVLGYASLRDV

-3370 DRPTTTALVGYLRG
+3370 DRPTTTSLVGHLRG

-3406 VMRAVAADDTDR
+3406 VMRAVAAVDTDR
-3418 AAVADR
+3418 AAVAAR
-3424 LRELLSAWTHTEA
+3424 LRELLSAWTHAEA
-3437 DADADDDGTG
+3437 DAADDTTAG
-3447 DGGLASATAEE
+3447 DDGLASATAEE

>member
-1 MAAMA
+1 MA

-18 TADLHQTKR
+18 TSDLHQTKR

-40 AIVGIGC
+40 AIVGMGC

-59 WRLVADGRD
+59 WRLVAAGSD

-74 ADRGWDVDRLVHPDP
+74 PDRGWDLERLVHPDP

-100 GFLDSATEFDAGFF
+100 GFLDSATEFDSGFF

-219 ACHALRQGECTFA
+219 ACHALRQGECTLA
-232 LAGGATVMS
+232 LAGGATIMS

-248 FSRQRGLAF
+248 FSRQRGLAA

-316 NGPAQQRVVLQA
+316 NGPSQQRVVLKA
-328 LAGARL
+328 LASARL

-368 PEDRPLRLGSVK
+368 PADRPLRLGSVK

-398 VLALRHGQLPAT
+398 VMALRHGTLPAT

-439 ERPRRAGV
+439 EQLRRAGV

-462 EAPAETPDAAP
+462 EAPAETLDATAAP
-473 AAPGTPPAEAA
+473 LVASGSPTPGPASTDTVGAGAGGTGAGPAA
-484 PATRP
+484 P
-489 AGPAPVATAGLVP
+489 AGPAPVTAAGLVP
-502 VLLSARDA
+502 VLLSARDR
-510 AGLAAQAA
+510 AGLAAQAG
-518 RWADWLATEAD
+518 RWADWLDAD
-529 PGAAAES
+529 PDAA
-536 DASTE
+536 
-541 AAGTG
+541 
-546 TDAGARLAD
+546 DAGPVD
-555 LGWSSVTTRGAL
+555 VGWSSVTTRGAL

-585 RTLAAGDTAPGLV
+585 RTLADGGTASGLV
-598 TGSPRGGQ
+598 VGTGPRGGQ
-606 VAFLFSGQGAQR
+606 LAFLFSGQGAQR
-618 VGMGRELAEAFPV
+618 PGMGRELAATFPV
-631 FAAALDEVCGHLDP
+631 FARALAEVCAALDPHLP
-645 RLPKPLKTVLF
+645 RPLGPVLA
-656 AEAGTPEAALLDQ
+656 AEPGTEDADLLDQ
-669 TVFTQ
+669 TLYTQ

-682 ALHRLLES
+682 ALYRLLES
-690 WGVTPDVLIGHS
+690 WQVTPDVLMGHS
-702 IGEITAAH
+702 IGEVVAAH
-710 VAGVF
+710 VAGVL
-715 SLADAATLVAARG
+715 SLPDAAALVAARG
-728 RLMQALP
+728 RLMQQLP
-735 AGGAML
+735 TGGAML
-741 AVAAPE
+741 SVAA
-747 GEVAASLEEH
+747 GVDEVEAVL
-757 AGRVGIAAVNG
+757 AGTDGPVGIAAVNG

-775 GAEAAVDEVAERWT
+775 GVVDAVDEVERVFT
-789 ARGVKTRRLT
+789 DRQARTRRLR

-808 MEPMLAGFAAVVAGL
+808 MEPMLAAFAAVVDRL
-823 DLRAPALP
+823 ELRAPTLP

-838 DLADPEALRST
+838 APVDPEAIRST
-849 DYWVRHVREAVRFAD
+849 DHWVRHVRETVRFAD
-864 GVGRLRAHGV
+864 GVDRLRALGI
-874 GTYLE
+874 GTFLE

-888 LTREVLG
+888 LTRDILG
-895 PDADPAAAVAL
+895 ADDDPTAAVAL

-926 AGVPVGWRELFAGAD
+926 AGVPVGWRHLFTGAA
-941 PRRVRLPGYAFHRE
+941 PRPVPLPRYAFRRE
-955 RYWPDLTAL
+955 RFWPEPPPA
-964 PAPAGTE
+964 APAGEVSTE
-971 STADAAFWAAVERAD
+971 DAAFWSAVEQAD
-986 VDALRDQLGSAP
+986 VDALRDQFG
-998 AGDAD
+998 GDDD
-1003 PVDALLPALPV
+1003 PVRTLLPALPV
-1014 LAAWRRDRHDS
+1014 LASWRRNRHDRS
-1025 GVADGW
+1025 VADDW

-1055 LPADAAPAWADGLA
+1055 LPVDAAPAWEDDLVGLFRAD
-1069 GLLRAGGDEPATLRV
+1069 GDEPATLRV

-1093 LADRLRA
+1093 LVGRLRA
-1100 AVGDAPVAGVLHL
+1100 AVGDRPVAGVLHL

-1118 ALLPAHPGTSVAAAT
+1118 RLLSAYPGMTVAAAT
-1133 TLVLLQ
+1133 TLVLVQ
-1139 ALTDLDV
+1139 ALTDLDLD
-1146 AAPVWC
+1146 ASVWC
-1152 VTSGAVKAGPAD
+1152 VTTGAVKAGPAD
-1164 RVDHPLQTL
+1164 RVEHPLQTL

-1191 LVDVPANPDESVL
+1191 LVDLPAAVDAGVL

-1221 VRPGGVWGRRLAP
+1221 VRSGGVWGRRLTP
-1234 AAAPDRPAADWWAD
+1234 AAAPDRAAGDWWAD

-1261 GHVTRWLLDKGARR
+1261 GHVTRWLLDRGARR

-1284 ATPGLLDGYADDG
+1284 ATPGLAGLLEEHGADG

-1305 VTDRDAVAALLDTL
+1305 MTDRQAVAALLDSL
-1319 PDLTAVVHAAGT
+1319 PELTAVVHAAGT

-1341 LDEFSHVVAGK
+1341 IDEFSHVVAGK
-1352 VLGALHLHDCLADR
+1352 VLGALHLDECLADR
-1366 PLTAFLLFSSISGVW
+1366 PLAAFLLFSSISGIW

-1399 AVHRRDRGLAA
+1399 AVNRRDRGLAA

-1418 GGADGMAAK
+1418 GGVDGMAAK
-1427 NTATEALHR
+1427 NAATEQLYR

-1442 DPQHALVALDRAVR
+1442 DPQRALVALDRAVR
-1456 RPTPCVTVADVD
+1456 RPAPCVTVADVD
-1468 WGRFHP
+1468 WSRFHP
-1474 AFTLTRPSPLLSELP
+1474 AFTLTRPSPFLSELP
-1489 QVRALAEA
+1489 QVRALVEAEA
-1497 DAEAAAAPAGVAD
+1497 ESAAAPAGVGD

-1515 ADLPEAEQE
+1515 VDLTEAEQE
-1524 RELLAIV
+1524 RELLQLV
-1531 NAQTARVLG
+1531 NEQTARVLG
-1540 HATTDD
+1540 HATSDD
-1546 LRGRPFADLGFDS
+1546 LRGRPFKDLGFDS
-1559 LTAVDLR
+1559 LTAVEFR

-1586 TPADLA
+1586 NPADLA
-1592 RHLRETAFGG
+1592 RHLRETVFG
-1602 TAAAPAEAR
+1602 ADRAAPAE
-1611 VAAGT
+1611 VAVSATT
-1616 DEPVAIVGMACR
+1616 DEPIAIVGMACR

-1633 RSPEE
+1633 RGPEE
-1638 LWRLVT
+1638 LWRLVVE
-1644 DGVDAIGD
+1644 GVDAIGD
-1652 FPTDRGWDTPTP
+1652 FPTDRGWDTTAP

-1676 DVPAFDPAFFGIS
+1676 DVTGFDPAFFGIS

-1704 EASWEVLERAGLEP
+1704 EASWEVLERAGVDP
-1718 GSLKGSRTGVF
+1718 TSMKGSRTGVF

-1735 GYGTGLTEVPEGTEG
+1735 GYGTGLTEVPEGAEG

-1760 ISGRVA
+1760 ISGRVS

-1790 LAGEALRRGECDLA
+1790 LASEALRRGECDLA

-1853 VERLSDARRNG
+1853 VQRLSDARRDG
-1864 HRVLAVV
+1864 RRILAVV

-1903 ARLSTSDVDV
+1903 ARLTVADVDV

-1932 LATYGQDRPG
+1932 LATYGQGRDG
-1942 DRPLLLGSI
+1942 YGPLLLGSI

-1995 AGAVDLVTEAR
+1995 AGAVELVTEAR
-2006 PWPVVDRPRRAAVSS
+2006 SWPAVDRPRRAAVSS
-2021 FGMSGTNAHVIVEQ
+2021 FGMSGTNAHVIIEQ
-2035 PEEPADAPVAD
+2035 VDEPVGPESDADAD
-2046 PAPGLVDADV
+2046 RAPGLVASDV
-2056 LVWPVSAR
+2056 TVWSLSAR
-2064 SAAALRDQ
+2064 SATALASQ

-2077 NHVRDRDALDP
+2077 AYVREHGDVDP
-2088 AALAWSLATTRAT
+2088 AAVAWSLLTTRST
-2101 FDQRASVVGSGVADL
+2101 FDQRAVVVGSGVEDL

-2123 ASGLPAGNVVSGVAS
+2123 AGGLPAGNLVSAAVGPGS
-2138 GHGAGPVFVFPGQGA
+2138 GPVFVFPGQGA
-2153 QSARMA
+2153 QSAGMA
-2159 AGLVGRAPVFDARLA
+2159 AGLIGRVPVFDARLA

-2179 LAPFLDVDLVSVLT
+2179 LAPYLDVDLVSVLT
-2193 GDDESWLER
+2193 GGDESWLDR

-2213 GIALAAVWEH
+2213 GVALAAVWEH
-2223 AGVSPAAVVGHS
+2223 VGVSPAVVIGHS

-2255 TVALRSRALAVLRGS
+2255 TVALRSRALAVLRGT

-2278 SADAVA
+2278 SAEAVA
-2284 ERLPAFPGVG
+2284 ERLPVFPGVG

-2304 VVSGPPQPVAD
+2304 VVSGPPDPVAD
-2315 LVNACQAD
+2315 LVAGCQAD

-2342 DVAERL
+2342 EVAEQL
-2348 RADLADV
+2348 RTDLADI
-2355 TPQPGH
+2355 TPQPGQV
-2361 IRLVSTLTGD
+2361 RLVSTLTGT
-2371 WVDPASMTADYW
+2371 WVEPASMGAGYW

-2389 TVQFDAAVRVA
+2389 TVLFDPAVRVA
-2400 VAAGH
+2400 VEAGH
-2405 TTFVE
+2405 STFVE
-2410 ISPHPVLTMPVTAIL
+2410 VSPHPVLTMPVTAIL
-2425 DDAGVTGHTLG
+2425 DDTGSTGRTLG
-2436 SLRRGDDDPTR
+2436 TLRRGDDDPTR
-2447 LLTNLATAHAI
+2447 LLTNLAIAHTV
-2458 GLPVDLTKVLAEAG
+2458 GLPVDLTKVLAG
-2472 IVDLPTY
+2472 TTTIDLPTY
-2479 PFARDRYWLQGS
+2479 PFARDRYWLQRTGVD
-2491 GASRAGLPSVG
+2491 RAGLPSVG
-2502 LDAADHPLL
+2502 LDAVDHPLL

-2524 LTGRISLAT
+2524 FTGRISLAT

-2549 GTALVELASF
+2549 GTALVELASW
-2559 SGRHLDAAHVTELVL
+2559 SGRHVDAAHVTELVL
-2574 EAPLAVPEEGSAD
+2574 EAPLAVPDEGGVD
-2587 LRVRVGAAGE
+2587 LRVRVGAADD
-2597 DGLRPVSV
+2597 DGLRLVSV
-2605 HSSVGEA
+2605 HSYV
-2612 HPSGGDG
+2612 DG
-2619 GDQPGAAGRQWQRHA
+2619 GSDHPRTARQWRRHA
-2634 HGLLAPTRPVTV
+2634 TGLLAPTRPVSA
-2646 APAAAWPPP
+2646 APASAWPPAD
-2655 GAEPIALDALYPHLA
+2655 AEPIALDALYPHLA
-2670 GQGYHY
+2670 DQGYHY

-2685 AWRHGDDLLAEVAL
+2685 AWRSGGDILAEVSL
-2699 DADAPGDAAPFTV
+2699 DDDAPTDTAPFSV

-2727 ALGRADAGSQA
+2727 VFDRADAA
-2738 DSAHREA
+2738 PR
-2745 DSDST
+2745 
-2750 DRDSTGSGAQPGL
+2750 SGDAQPGL

-2770 AIAPTRARELRVRL
+2770 AIQPTRARELRVRL
-2784 TAADGSVA
+2784 TAAEGSVA

-2835 VTPEPA
+2835 TEPTA
-2841 AGRPAALAA
+2841 VPTGVAPRLVA
-2850 LGPAAA
+2850 LGDA
-2856 EAFGGS
+2856 
-2862 DGWPGV
+2862 WPGV
-2868 DAYPSLDDLAAAVA
+2868 EAYPDLDTLVAAVA
-2882 GGAARPDAVLAAVTG
+2882 GGATAPEAVLATCVG
-2897 QRADEPGPARAAHL
+2897 RRADEPGPARAAHL
-2911 VAHEALALAQD
+2911 VSHETLALVQD
-2922 WLARPELEA
+2922 WIARPELEA
-2931 ARLVVVTRGAVA
+2931 ARLVVVTRGAVT
-2943 VAADDRLTDLP
+2943 VDADDRLADLP
-2954 AATVWGLVRSA
+2954 AAAGWGLVRSA
-2965 QSEHPGRIVLLDLD
+2965 QSENPGRIVLLDLD

-3004 QLRAPRLARLGPPPA
+3004 QLRAPRLSRLGPPPKDRS
-3019 EAAAPDLSAGT
+3019 APDLSAGT

-3045 RHLATRH
+3045 RHLVTGHA
-3052 RVRGLLLVSRSG
+3052 VRRLLLVSRSG
-3064 PEAPGAA
+3064 PDAPGAA
-3071 DLVAELAG
+3071 ALADELTG
-3079 LGVAA
+3079 LGATV

-3090 VTDRDALAVLLDEVP
+3090 VTDRDALAVLLDEIP
-3105 ADRPLVGVVHAAG
+3105 ADQPLVGVVHAAG

-3155 LAAFVLF
+3155 LTAFLLF

-3183 LDALAQHRR
+3183 LDALAHHRQA
-3192 SRGLT
+3192 RGLT

-3208 PDLPGGRP
+3208 PDLPGGQP
-3216 GHVDERRMSRV
+3216 GHVDEQRMSRS

-3237 MELFTEGLRHADPVV
+3237 MDLFSEALRFPDPVV
-3252 VPVALDLGV
+3252 VPVSLDLGV

-3271 LLHGLVRPAGAA
+3271 LLHGLIRPAGAT
-3283 APAAAPAADA
+3283 PASAAPAADA
-3293 AAALRDTLAA
+3293 AAALRDILAG
-3303 TAEAERDRVLSDL
+3303 TPEGERDRVLSDL

-3322 AVLGYASLRDI
+3322 AVLGYASMRAVDE
-3333 DADKGFVE
+3333 DKGFVE

-3356 TAATGLRLPSTLVY
+3356 TAATGLRLPSTLIY

-3393 ALSVLGELSKLET
+3393 ALSVLGELNKLET
-3406 VMRAVAADDTDR
+3406 AMRAVAGDDTDR
-3418 AAVADR
+3418 TAVAAR
-3424 LRELLSAWTHTEA
+3424 LRELLSLWTYAERGV
-3437 DADADDDGTG
+3437 DDVAVTAG
-3447 DGGLASATAEE
+3447 DLGSATAEE
-3458 IFHLLDDEL
+3458 IFNLLDDEL
-3467 GTA
+3467 GTV